1 MKIKSRAEELGITP
15 KHKREILP
23 PPQELGRAPEAAE
36 VDAALLKILDIEQ
49 RATADYQALLARF
62 GHILR
67 DPITGQTT
75 RERSQTLGVL
85 KEKTAAAYRPL
96 RLSLNRALTVLIAAG
111 SLLVGNPTHERAE
124 GDTEKRTPADAPSVL
139 KTLTERQQ
147 YAALLTNSEPLHQV
161 SKQDVIDA
169 LKENP
174 SAALVTFMRTKED
187 YERRYGKQGYSD
199 EEVAAI
205 LTRPGGPP
213 PLPPSPEEIGSTAE
227 LFGAIDPHRTDLKV
241 RVVDHTGTWTFVI
254 TVQKYTATR
263 GLDDE
268 QLKGLFER
276 IIDALKFNE
285 HLFEHIDAYRAK
297 LTDYGVTLDYDSH
310 RGPDRRKL

>member
-15 KHKREILP
+15 KYEREILP

-36 VDAALLKILDIEQ
+36 VDAALLKIADIEKN
-49 RATADYQALLARF
+49 AAADYQTLLARF
-62 GHILR
+62 GHVLR

-75 RERSQTLGVL
+75 TERSQTLGIL

-124 GDTEKRTPADAPSVL
+124 GDTEKRIPVDAPSVL

-147 YAALLTNSEPLHQV
+147 HAALLTNSEPLRQV

-187 YERRYGKQGYSD
+187 YQRRYGKQGYND
-199 EEVAAI
+199 
-205 LTRPGGPP
+205 
-213 PLPPSPEEIGSTAE
+213 
-227 LFGAIDPHRTDLKV
+227 
-241 RVVDHTGTWTFVI
+241 
-254 TVQKYTATR
+254 
-263 GLDDE
+263 
-268 QLKGLFER
+268 
-276 IIDALKFNE
+276 
-285 HLFEHIDAYRAK
+285 
-297 LTDYGVTLDYDSH
+297 
-310 RGPDRRKL
+310 